1 MKEEVESDLDDFP
14 IILDSDTPDIIPD
27 ISLESNNTV

>member
-14 IILDSDTPDIIPD
+14 IILDSDTTDSIPD
-27 ISLESNNTV
+27 ISLESNKSV